1 MYEIVDRERS
11 GGNRFGRYIVR
22 FYTNCVGVKRLYLVS
37 SFTSYIPGRFVMRRS
52 GDICDVW
59 TRLWE
64 GYYPYFFVD
73 SLFDVYEDDNPN
85 KIEMNFLDRRIK
97 ASIADV
103 GIERLKRSL
112 EEGGLH
118 PDYIEHVETDP
129 VFLSRYID
137 KIVIRLRALKNE
149 VRDVDV
155 IAIDYEGGRRIYNME
170 KFFTDDYY
178 DYFETYVNKD
188 LARYI
193 FTLDLGNKKVFY
205 GYNGFEDTRY
215 IEPRKIFGY
224 PRKTWWI
231 GTIYYLIFPD
241 SFYNADPNNDPPNK
255 ISPEIIPR
263 PRGFLGGD
271 LKGVIEKIDHL
282 KKLGI
287 EAIYMTPIHLSP
299 SYHRYD
305 VSDYFSIDPYL
316 GDENDLKRLIEKA
329 HLEDIKI
336 IIDLVSHHASPCIK
350 EMIEILREGKRS
362 RFWRWFRFIIND
374 LDELDEETRELFR
387 EFILKRC
394 EEVPERLREKKPF
407 YETFLGTWRMIN
419 WNHDEEEVIN
429 FFRAYVR
436 YWLSLGI
443 DGLRIDVAHGIPDHS
458 IENIFKE
465 LRTFGEDKILILEIM
480 NDITNYELGI
490 NSVSAMNYD
499 LYNMSLRF
507 FVNKEI
513 DAYEYVKSLNK
524 IYSKLPI
531 YTANSLYN
539 LLSSHD
545 TPRIYTVINKDIR
558 LLKIMYTLLFIIYGS
573 PSIYYG
579 DEIGMEGG
587 GDPDNRRAMI
597 WDEKLWNREIY
608 EHIKKLIK
616 LRKKFETL
624 RIGFTRLYPIDRDTL
639 VIKRFLDEESI
650 IGVFTRENIRRRYL
664 VIKPSQIKI
673 RYPEKR
679 FVIDLREGYRVLR
692 HRSSRPRYVEVLL

>member
-1 MYEIVDRERS
+1 
-11 GGNRFGRYIVR
+11 
-22 FYTNCVGVKRLYLVS
+22 
-37 SFTSYIPGRFVMRRS
+37 
-52 GDICDVW
+52 
-59 TRLWE
+59 
-64 GYYPYFFVD
+64 
-73 SLFDVYEDDNPN
+73 
-85 KIEMNFLDRRIK
+85 
-97 ASIADV
+97 
-103 GIERLKRSL
+103 
-112 EEGGLH
+112 
-118 PDYIEHVETDP
+118 
-129 VFLSRYID
+129 
-137 KIVIRLRALKNE
+137 
-149 VRDVDV
+149 
-155 IAIDYEGGRRIYNME
+155 
-170 KFFTDDYY
+170 
-178 DYFETYVNKD
+178 
-188 LARYI
+188 
-193 FTLDLGNKKVFY
+193 
-205 GYNGFEDTRY
+205 
-215 IEPRKIFGY
+215 
-224 PRKTWWI
+224 
-231 GTIYYLIFPD
+231 
-241 SFYNADPNNDPPNK
+241 
-255 ISPEIIPR
+255 
-263 PRGFLGGD
+263 
-271 LKGVIEKIDHL
+271 
-282 KKLGI
+282 
-287 EAIYMTPIHLSP
+287 
-299 SYHRYD
+299 

-336 IIDLVSHHASPCIK
+336 IIDLVPHHASPCIK

-362 RFWRWFRFIIND
+362 RLWRWFRFIIND

-394 EEVPERLREKKPF
+394 EEVPEKLREKKPF

-465 LRTFGEDKILILEIM
+465 LKTFGEDKILILEIM

-490 NSVSAMNYD
+490 NSDSAMNYD

-539 LLSSHD
+539 LLGSHD

-597 WDEKLWNREIY
+597 WNEKLWNKEIY
-608 EHIKKLIK
+608 EHIKRLIK
-616 LRKKFETL
+616 LRKEIETL

-650 IGVFTRENIRRRYL
+650 IGVFTRERFRRRYL

-679 FVIDLREGYRVLR
+679 LVIDLREGYRVLR